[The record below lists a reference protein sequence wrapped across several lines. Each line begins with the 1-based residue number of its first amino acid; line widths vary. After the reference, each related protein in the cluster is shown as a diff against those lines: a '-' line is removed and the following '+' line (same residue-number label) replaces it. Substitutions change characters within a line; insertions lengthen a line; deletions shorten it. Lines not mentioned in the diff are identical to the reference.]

1 MMFALTCA
9 HQSAFLAR
17 TDTLI
22 VSTEWAV
29 AELPRNP
36 SVMNKEIAQRDIVDL
51 VRDQRVQ
58 ESHLGAAHISPYNHE
73 GNLAPPPSRLLCS
86 CPTRPAKLAK

>member
-1 MMFALTCA
+1 MFALACA

-22 VSTEWAV
+22 VSTEWAM

-36 SVMNKEIAQRDIVDL
+36 SVMNEEIAQLDIVIE
-51 VRDQRVQ
+51 RDQRA
-58 ESHLGAAHISPYNHE
+58 SLGPAHISPCNRE
-73 GNLAPPPSRLLCS
+73 GNLAPPPSRLLARVC
-86 CPTRPAKLAK
+86 